1 MTSQIGSQHFDMYQS
16 DTTTAYQP
24 HGGLSRSIE
33 FVNHPD
39 FTTDSHDVNHSRH
52 LMDLLGASHDA
63 NTNQQAQRLSLSL
76 GSHSLVSSFT
86 NPSYMNQEIDQ
97 RNNEYSF
104 SAAAMN
110 QSFSNVC
117 GTESFVSAIG
127 NSKYLKPTQSL
138 LEELVCIG
146 GKTIDSSNEKFIR
159 RLSRN
164 SKKGSLSLRAMLK
177 GEIPPSNELF
187 NERHEL
193 YVKIMKLIVLL
204 EEVERRYEQY
214 YQHMEEVTSTFEVI
228 AAFGAGKAYTVL
240 ALQAMSRHFCCL
252 RDAIISQINVI
263 RQKML
268 RDVPKISSGLSH
280 LSLFEK
286 ETLQNRISLQQLG
299 IIQGN
304 RQAWRPIRGLPE
316 TSVAIL
322 RSWLFEHFL
331 HPYPNDSEKLMLSSQ
346 TGLSKNQVSNWFINA
361 RVRLWKPMI
370 EEMYKE
376 EFAESSVESDNLLNR
391 EELELIEGLE
401 CGRKVEEVQ
410 VGEEIGVLSP
420 DDSLSVRNPVI
431 EEETVPETE
440 VNEVEN
446 GVASVV
452 AEEKAQTWISK
463 SENKEKLDEEDENA
477 SRFKLRN
484 GREVFEEKAYLVGVA
499 CKGDTEDSFGIE
511 ESLKELAQLADT
523 AGLLVVDSTYQK
535 LSSPNPRTY
544 IGSGKVSEIKS
555 AIRAFDVETV
565 IFDDEL
571 SPGQLRNLEKAFGGD
586 VRVCDRTALILD
598 IFNQRAATREASL
611 QVSLAQMEYQLPR
624 LTRMW
629 THLERQ
635 AGGQVKGMGE
645 KQIEVDK
652 RILRTQIGVLKKE
665 LESVRKHRKQY
676 RNRRVSVP
684 VPVVSLV
691 GYTNA
696 GKSTLLNQL
705 TGADVLAEDRLFAT
719 LDPTTRRVQMK
730 NGKEFLLTDTVGFIQ
745 KLPTTLVAA
754 FRATLEEIAE
764 SSILVHVADISH
776 PLAEQQIEAVE
787 KVLSELDTSSI
798 PKLMLWNK
806 VDKAE
811 DPEKIKL
818 EAKTRNDVVCV
829 SALTGEGLDEFC
841 NEIQNRLKD
850 AMVWVEALIPFDKGE
865 LLSTIHQVGMVER
878 TEYTEKGTL
887 VRAHVPLRFARL
899 LTPMRQMC
907 VS

>member
-1 MTSQIGSQHFDMYQS
+1 MSLCFCFNLKPSILFSES
-16 DTTTAYQP
+16 DYRWIQTR
-24 HGGLSRSIE
+24 SRP
-33 FVNHPD
+33 V
-39 FTTDSHDVNHSRH
+39 
-52 LMDLLGASHDA
+52 
-63 NTNQQAQRLSLSL
+63 
-76 GSHSLVSSFT
+76 SFT
-86 NPSYMNQEIDQ
+86 QLNQTK
-97 RNNEYSF
+97 YS
-104 SAAAMN
+104 SPN
-110 QSFSNVC
+110 
-117 GTESFVSAIG
+117 
-127 NSKYLKPTQSL
+127 
-138 LEELVCIG
+138 CI
-146 GKTIDSSNEKFIR
+146 
-159 RLSRN
+159 
-164 SKKGSLSLRAMLK
+164 
-177 GEIPPSNELF
+177 
-187 NERHEL
+187 
-193 YVKIMKLIVLL
+193 
-204 EEVERRYEQY
+204 
-214 YQHMEEVTSTFEVI
+214 
-228 AAFGAGKAYTVL
+228 KA
-240 ALQAMSRHFCCL
+240 
-252 RDAIISQINVI
+252 
-263 RQKML
+263 
-268 RDVPKISSGLSH
+268 
-280 LSLFEK
+280 
-286 ETLQNRISLQQLG
+286 
-299 IIQGN
+299 
-304 RQAWRPIRGLPE
+304 
-316 TSVAIL
+316 
-322 RSWLFEHFL
+322 
-331 HPYPNDSEKLMLSSQ
+331 
-346 TGLSKNQVSNWFINA
+346 
-361 RVRLWKPMI
+361 
-370 EEMYKE
+370 
-376 EFAESSVESDNLLNR
+376 
-391 EELELIEGLE
+391 
-401 CGRKVEEVQ
+401 
-410 VGEEIGVLSP
+410 VGEEIRVLSP
-420 DDSLSVRNPVI
+420 DDTLSVHNPVI
-431 EEETVPETE
+431 EEEPVLETE
-440 VNEVEN
+440 IGKVDN

-452 AEEKAQTWISK
+452 AEENAQTWISK
-463 SENKEKLDEEDENA
+463 SEKKEKVDEQDENS

-696 GKSTLLNQL
+696 GKSTLLNRL

-764 SSILVHVADISH
+764 SSILVHVVDISH

-806 VDKAE
+806 VDKAG

-878 TEYTEKGTL
+878 TEYSEKGTL

-907 VS
+907 IS